1 MFEQHRKSSFELLAD
16 AVVPIAGI
24 RDLKAYLLRI
34 RPTMWGLRVDHYD
47 VFEGNVRA
55 RLVYPDHT
63 RRWAFFGELENVAH
77 NAQKGL
83 YEAPDYVEPP
93 EDGRGVTR

>member
-1 MFEQHRKSSFELLAD
+1 MHEQRGKSSFELLDD
-16 AVVPIAGI
+16 ATVPIGGI
-24 RDLKAYLLRI
+24 RDLKTYLLQV
-34 RPTMWGLRVDHYD
+34 RPTMWGLRVDRYD
-47 VFEGNVRA
+47 AFNGNVRA
-55 RLVYPDHT
+55 RMVYPDGS

-93 EDGRGVTR
+93 EGDRGVTR